1 MNPSLNSSPTGN
13 QNSFFGIKVSK
24 AGIDVNNTNS
34 PEQLVYDSNYST
46 QTWYDDSGNIVLQQG
61 LLPSGNYGVA
71 SNNGDLTISNN
82 GIVQII
88 IGLLPDGTYG
98 MVVSQPG
105 VSVYSAFS

>member
-1 MNPSLNSSPTGN
+1 
-13 QNSFFGIKVSK
+13 
-24 AGIDVNNTNS
+24 
-34 PEQLVYDSNYST
+34 
-46 QTWYDDSGNIVLQQG
+46 
-61 LLPSGNYGVA
+61 LPSGNYGVA